1 MWLLWSGESRLTP
14 SQQSG
19 NRTRSRSVSPGA
31 HSGRSDTLRWLDTG
45 PQLHEVMPVDCGD
58 VACASPAT
66 ILSDF
71 GNTRTGSGKSL
82 LE

>member
-19 NRTRSRSVSPGA
+19 NRTRRRKVSPGA
-31 HSGRSDTLRWLDTG
+31 HRGRSDTLRWLDTG
-45 PQLHEVMPVDCGD
+45 PQLQEVTPVDCAD
-58 VACASPAT
+58 VACMSPAT
-66 ILSDF
+66 IFNDF
-71 GNTRTGSGKSL
+71 GKTRTGSGRSL